1 MRIRRALVGTVLA
14 AIAFPAAAEAADY
27 GGGTAVKSVGKY
39 HRQLTIVSV
48 RTRADGKAF
57 VRAQVQAR
65 CGFASA
71 GRTVTPAADGS
82 FAIRTTVRGR
92 DGDVRQT
99 AEIAVTG
106 SVVGASGSGTASVKL
121 TFRRGGRVVGGCRSG
136 TRAWQVRAPV
146 AETTVGPPKANA
158 AYYGLTSQSS
168 GRPHAFTLHVDGG
181 ARRVQSAV
189 FDYRRQCR
197 HGAPEANNVTP
208 GGRIHGD
215 GTFSLRER
223 FTLRFSNATE
233 RFLVKVDGRFT
244 PLGVNGTLTVA
255 SVARSP
261 SGRVIDRC
269 RTGSQTFAAAL

>member
-39 HRQLTIVSV
+39 RRQLTIVSV
-48 RTRADGKAF
+48 RTQADGKAY

-71 GRTVTPAADGS
+71 GRTVTPDANGS
-82 FAIRTTVRGR
+82 FTIRTTVRGR
-92 DGDVRQT
+92 EGDLRR
-99 AEIAVTG
+99 IAK
-106 SVVGASGSGTASVKL
+106 VVVAGTVLGASGSGTASVRL

-136 TRAWQVRAPV
+136 TRTWQVRSPV

-158 AYYGLTSQSS
+158 GYYGLTSQSA
-168 GRPHAFTLHVDGG
+168 GRPHAFTLHVDGS
-181 ARRVQSAV
+181 ARRVQSAA

-197 HGAPEANNVTP
+197 HGVSEANNITP
-208 GGRIHGD
+208 GARIHGN

-223 FTLRFSNATE
+223 FTLRFSDATE

-244 PLGVNGTLTVA
+244 PLGVNGTLSVT
-255 SVARSP
+255 SVARSL

-269 RTGSQTFAAAL
+269 RTGRQTFAAAL

>member
-14 AIAFPAAAEAADY
+14 AIAFPAAADAADY
-27 GGGTAVKSVGKY
+27 GGGTALKSVGKY
-39 HRQLTIVSV
+39 RRQLTIVSV
-48 RTRADGKAF
+48 RTLADGKAF
-57 VRAQVQAR
+57 VRVQVQAR

-71 GRTVTPAADGS
+71 GRTVTPAANGS
-82 FAIRTTVRGR
+82 FTIRATVRGR
-92 DGDVRQT
+92 QGDVRQT
-99 AEIAVTG
+99 AKIAVAG
-106 SVVGASGSGTASVKL
+106 SVVGASGSGTASAKL

-158 AYYGLTSQSS
+158 GYYGLTSQST

-197 HGAPEANNVTP
+197 HGVPEANNITP

-215 GTFSLRER
+215 GTFTLRER
-223 FTLRFSNATE
+223 FTVRFSNATE

-244 PLGVNGTLTVA
+244 PLGVNGTLSVA

-269 RTGSQTFAAAL
+269 RTGRQTFAATL